1 MATNKIPTMLRL
13 PESLYKKIKKLAQIE
28 RRSANAE
35 IEIAISEYISNYE
48 AKHGSILTDNGET
61 SE

>member
-13 PESLYKKIKKLAQIE
+13 PKGLYKKIKHLAQIE

-35 IEIAISEYISNYE
+35 IEIAISEYIANYE
-48 AKHGSILTDNGET
+48 SKHGSILTDNDEP

>member
-13 PESLYKKIKKLAQIE
+13 PDSLYKKIKKLAQIE

-35 IEIAISEYISNYE
+35 IEFAISEYIANYE
-48 AKHGSILTDNGET
+48 AKHGSILTDDGEP